1 VTSTR
6 PLLSI
11 GRSLRRL
18 ALAVLI
24 VAAAIACSP
33 LRRGPSAAPATLI
46 FTNES
51 LDQATVY
58 VVVPGFEFRRIGT
71 VMAGRTETL
80 RVPAEL
86 AARAGTVNVVARM
99 LARSDVPQ
107 TGPVSIRPGEQYEL
121 RLPITGRLISFLPSE
136 P

>member
-1 VTSTR
+1 VTYTR
-6 PLLSI
+6 SFCSI
-11 GRSLRRL
+11 DRALRRL
-18 ALAVLI
+18 APVVAILAAV
-24 VAAAIACSP
+24 IACGP
-33 LRRGPSAAPATLI
+33 LRRGPSLPPATLI

-58 VVVPGFEFRRIGT
+58 VVAPGMDFRRIGT

-80 RVPAEL
+80 SVPSEL
-86 AARAGTVNVVARM
+86 AVRAGTVNIVARM

-107 TGPVSIRPGEQYEL
+107 TGPVSIRPGERYEL